1 MRSISDLGKQ
11 RTGVRR
17 QMSEERDQRS
27 EDRRWEGAKVREGM
41 NSEVGRK
48 HRTEL

>member
-1 MRSISDLGKQ
+1 
-11 RTGVRR
+11 
-17 QMSEERDQRS
+17 MSEERDQRS

>member
-1 MRSISDLGKQ
+1 MKKTEDRGQKTD
-11 RTGVRR
+11 VRR
-17 QMSEERDQRS
+17 TRPEVRGQKVG
-27 EDRRWEGAKVREGM
+27 RWEGAKVREGM